1 MGCARFERT
10 LERVWPEWF
19 SCPDLADHVRNCPEC
34 STKVRIQARM
44 ANLLEGIGRQQT
56 IKPELAIRIKQ
67 IGKSARRKSGHK
79 ASGWWM
85 AVSLV
90 LVALVAQW
98 HTPVSMPRGFGEIP
112 TQKRQAIRMV
122 NARQVTEQGAMV
134 LDKALAVMEP
144 LALATTSTITR
155 VLYEVTEP
163 IFLINRS

>member
-1 MGCARFERT
+1 MGCSRFDRT
-10 LERVWPEWF
+10 LEKLWPECF
-19 SCPDLADHVRNCPEC
+19 FRPGLADHVRSCPEC

-56 IKPELAIRIKQ
+56 IKHELVIRIKQ
-67 IGKSARRKSGHK
+67 IGRSGRPKPLNK
-79 ASGWWM
+79 ASGCWM
-85 AVSLV
+85 AVSLM

-98 HTPVSMPRGFGEIP
+98 HALPSRPRGFGDTP
-112 TQKRQAIRMV
+112 TQKGQSIGMV

-163 IFLINRS
+163 IFLINGS